1 MSAKSKTTTSSSGN
15 NSMICKGGCSGKPKA
30 ISNFYKSNL
39 EEYKVYGG
47 YCPTCKVCL
56 SKSTIDINANTV
68 TMESIKSAL
77 KKVDKPFIEEVFA
90 KIVKLKPSND
100 KFLGLYI
107 KQLNLEHR
115 YKNMVYADSIDIQ
128 IEHEKIMNS
137 RVDEVKKDEVTD
149 EMRLFWG
156 KNLSNEDYIDLQA
169 RFDRFMENED
179 SDDLEYKKELD
190 YKKLC
195 IWEFQLSKIQYD
207 IGMLKEATQLG
218 KNIADLSNDLGIK
231 AIQKKEDKNNNK
243 HYIAGLIIKFIEN
256 VKKEPIL
263 KPEDYMKNY
272 SKAEFEEE
280 LRLNFT
286 APLMDSF
293 EMNNP
298 FKEEWENDKKKYE
311 PTKEEVEAFSNSK
324 DGDE

>member
-1 MSAKSKTTTSSSGN
+1 MAKTKSSTSKVEKKKI
-15 NSMICKGGCSGKPKA
+15 ICSGGCSKTPKA
-30 ISNFYKSNL
+30 LNNFYKSTR
-39 EEYKVYGG
+39 EEYEEHDG
-47 YCPTCKVCL
+47 YCTTCKGCL
-56 SKSTIDINANTV
+56 RKSTIDENLNTV
-68 TMESIKSAL
+68 TMDSIKDAL
-77 KKVDKPFIEEVFA
+77 RKLNKPLIESVFIEVKNNKETTNSTFLGNYIKLINLKPRYKDCKYSDSVDIKIEQEKRLNAKVDE
-90 KIVKLKPSND
+90 
-100 KFLGLYI
+100 I
-107 KQLNLEHR
+107 KDL
-115 YKNMVYADSIDIQ
+115 
-128 IEHEKIMNS
+128 
-137 RVDEVKKDEVTD
+137 EVTD

-156 KNLSNEDYIDLQA
+156 KGLSNDDYIDLQA
-169 RFDRFMENED
+169 RFDRFIENEE
-179 SDDLEYKKELD
+179 SEELEYKKELD

-207 IGMLKEATQLG
+207 INMLKESTQLG

-311 PTKEEVEAFSNSK
+311 PTREEVEAFSNSK
-324 DGDE
+324 DGEE